1 MSGSFDDWNAQTI
14 AEFRKNHG
22 RVGGYFESAP
32 MLLLHTVGKRSGKP
46 RVNPVMYLRDGER
59 YLIFASKAGAD
70 THPDWYSN
78 LKAHPDAQIEV
89 GDETIDVQAEEIQG
103 PERDRLYERQASLY
117 PAFAEYQRKT
127 KRVIPVIAL
136 TTKRKR

>member
-1 MSGSFDDWNAQTI
+1 MRGTSNDWNEQTI
-14 AEFRKNHG
+14 TEFRKNHG
-22 RVGGYFESAP
+22 RVGGHFESAP
-32 MLLLHTVGKRSGKP
+32 LLLLHTIGKRSGKP

-59 YLIFASKAGAD
+59 YLIFASKGGAD
-70 THPDWYSN
+70 THPDWYHN

-89 GDETIDVQAEEIQG
+89 GDGTIDVKTEEIQG

-136 TTKRKR
+136 TTKKKR

>member
-1 MSGSFDDWNAQTI
+1 
-14 AEFRKNHG
+14 
-22 RVGGYFESAP
+22 
-32 MLLLHTVGKRSGKP
+32 MLLLHTVGKRSGKQY
-46 RVNPVMYLRDGER
+46 VNPVMYLRDGER

-89 GDETIDVQAEEIQG
+89 GDETMDVQAEEIQG